1 MASLIIRPAALS
13 DAADLGII
21 HYQSWLQTYTGLIDQ
36 NFLNQLSAQRCQQR
50 FEAEGCKQFLIALVD
65 GSPAGFCHYCK
76 SRDPDADSLTGEIRA
91 IYLLK
96 EYQQQGIGK
105 ALMLYAF
112 DELKKLGMNRVTLW
126 ALESNTAAHCFYAK
140 MGFTPDGARKQDPVG
155 AEIRF
160 SLAFS
165 DLG

>member
-1 MASLIIRPAALS
+1 MASLTIRPATLA

-36 NFLNQLSAQRCQQR
+36 NFLSQQR

-76 SRDPDADSLTGEIRA
+76 SRDPDADSLTGEIQA

-96 EYQQQGIGK
+96 EYQQQGIGT

-126 ALESNTAAHCFYAK
+126 ALESNTTAHCFYIK
-140 MGFTPDGARKQDPVG
+140 MGFIPDGARKQDPGG